1 MKNFITFILPT
12 HNEERNIIP
21 LIKEI
26 LELNINYEIEIIVVD
41 DDSVDQTQIL
51 VKKLS
56 KIERRVRLINRIG
69 RYGLSSAINEG
80 CLNSTGEVIAIMDSD
95 GQHEVKSVYEAI
107 DLLIN
112 GNYDLIIGSRF
123 LEKSSIKGLSAK
135 RKDGSSYANILAR
148 NTLSKEYRHITDY
161 MSGCFVFKTISCME
175 EIKKID
181 VNGFKFLYELLAL
194 TKGKLKIK
202 EIPLQFKS
210 RKFGYSKLDIA
221 VIWDF
226 VISLIHTFINRII
239 PRKAISFG
247 VVGSIG
253 VLVHLAMVYF
263 LISIT
268 SLSFI
273 QVLPFAGV
281 SAASSNFL
289 INNMFTF
296 RNKRLRGIGLFYGL
310 LKFLMVSSIPLVA
323 NVGLAASYYTFISPN
338 TFISQ
343 MAGIIVVFIWN
354 YVASSKFVWKE

>member
-1 MKNFITFILPT
+1 MKKFITFILPT

-26 LELNINYEIEIIVVD
+26 LKLNINYSLEVIVVD

-51 VKKLS
+51 VREIS
-56 KIERRVRLINRIG
+56 KVDRRVRLINRIG

-80 CLNSTGEVIAIMDSD
+80 CLNSTGEIIAIMDSD
-95 GQHEVKSVYEAI
+95 GQHEVKALYEAI
-107 DLLIN
+107 DVLIS

-123 LEKSSIKGLSAK
+123 LDDSSIKGLSSK
-135 RKDGSSYANILAR
+135 RKDGSSIANILAR
-148 NTLSKEYRHITDY
+148 NTLSKKYKYITDY
-161 MSGCFVFKTISCME
+161 MSGCFVFKSIYCME
-175 EIKKID
+175 YIKKID

-194 TKGKLKIK
+194 SKGKLKIK

-210 RKFGYSKLDIA
+210 RKFGDSKLDIA
-221 VIWDF
+221 VMWDF
-226 VISLIHTFINRII
+226 VISLIHTFINRVI

-253 VLVHLAMVYF
+253 VLVHLAIVYF
-263 LISIT
+263 LINIS

-310 LKFLMVSSIPLVA
+310 LKFLMVSSIPLLA
-323 NVGLAASYYTFISPN
+323 NVGLAASYYTYISPN
-338 TFISQ
+338 TFSSQ
-343 MAGIIVVFIWN
+343 MAGILVVFIWN
-354 YVASSKFVWKE
+354 YVASSKFVWKD